1 MWCLDGTRVVTL
13 PMIMGTN
20 GCRTGCTGMNPQ
32 HSLRPPGQTLLDLD
46 HTVHETAEDH
56 RKNPVVRAMAW
67 LSQIGDQ
74 PQLRLLSGGLIV
86 AGLARSDARMAA
98 AGARMLLAHELAT
111 ACKSFIKHRVDRKRP
126 RSAGSRGQEQ
136 PHAGH
141 SHAKEDNSFPSGH
154 SAGATAVA
162 CAFAAVY
169 PQHGN
174 AARLAAGAVA
184 LAQIPRCAHYP
195 TDVAAGIAIGVA
207 ADAAVGLA
215 LCLAREAGIPISPA
229 PGQ

>member
-1 MWCLDGTRVVTL
+1 
-13 PMIMGTN
+13 
-20 GCRTGCTGMNPQ
+20 MNAQ
-32 HSLRPPGQTLLDLD
+32 HSPGPAGQTLLDLD
-46 HTVHETAEDH
+46 HTVHEAAEDH
-56 RKNPVVRAMAW
+56 RKDPIVRTVAW

-86 AGLARSDARMAA
+86 AGLARSDARMAT

-111 ACKSFIKHRVDRKRP
+111 ANKSFIKHRVDRKRP

-141 SHAKEDNSFPSGH
+141 SHAKEDTSFPSGH

-169 PQHGN
+169 PEHGN
-174 AARLAAGAVA
+174 AARLAASAVA

-215 LCLAREAGIPISPA
+215 LRLARKAGIQLSPPPA
-229 PGQ
+229 R